1 MTKKT
6 VGIISEKP
14 GIILYLE
21 SIGLL
26 TGIILGAGIF
36 VLPFVFSQAGIFWGL
51 LHFII
56 TLFLIVILNFLYG
69 EATFLTLGR
78 HRFTGYVRMYLGQ
91 SASHLAFLTT
101 ILSYYGS
108 LLIYGLL
115 GGIFLENIFNGGR
128 GSSNAFWFSL
138 LFFVI
143 AGIFSVLRFEKIGA
157 VNFYLTLPLLFFILY
172 LAAASWPLFD
182 FANFKVDFSFN
193 EAWFLPYGVWLFALS
208 GFASLPEARDMMKGA
223 SLRDFKKVILWS
235 ILIAAFFSLI
245 FALSVLGITG
255 AQTSEDALAG
265 LKSFLGQKGVMVGS
279 LIGFLAV
286 FTSYLA
292 LIADSKEIFRID
304 YNFSAG
310 SAWLF
315 SFVPPLFL
323 FLFGATGLA
332 AVLSFIG
339 AVGLGIFGIFILKIS
354 ERIESQEATVSHW
367 RGFFK
372 WLAGAGILLGALY
385 EIWSILLK

>member
-1 MTKKT
+1 MAEIT
-6 VGIISEKP
+6 SEKSK
-14 GIILYLE
+14 ISLYLQ
-21 SIGLL
+21 SVGLL
-26 TGIILGAGIF
+26 MGMILGAGIF
-36 VLPFVFSQAGIFWGL
+36 ALPFVFSRAGIFWGL

-56 TLFLIVILNFLYG
+56 ALFLVIILNFFYA
-69 EATFLTLGR
+69 EAAFLTAGR
-78 HRFTGYVRMYLGQ
+78 HRFTGYVKMYLGK
-91 SASHLAFLTT
+91 SASHLAFLVT
-101 ILSYYGS
+101 ILSYYGT

-128 GSSNAFWFSL
+128 GSFNAFWFSL
-138 LFFVI
+138 LFFAA
-143 AGIFSVLRFEKIGA
+143 AGIFSFLRFEKIGV

-172 LAAASWPLFD
+172 LAAASRPFFD
-182 FANFKVDFSFN
+182 FANFKIDFSFN

-208 GFASLPEARDMMKGA
+208 GFASLPEARDVMRGA

-235 ILIAAFFSLI
+235 VLISAFFSLI

-255 AQTSEDALAG
+255 AKTSEDALAG
-265 LKSFLGQKGVMVGS
+265 LKMFLGQEGVIAGS

-286 FTSYLA
+286 FTSFLA

-304 YNFSAG
+304 YG
-310 SAWLF
+310 VPIGLAWLF

-323 FLFGATGLA
+323 FLSGADSLV

-354 ERIESQEATVSHW
+354 EKIKNQEAVVSHW

-372 WLAGAGILLGALY
+372 WLVAAGILLGAVY

>member
-1 MTKKT
+1 MARM
-6 VGIISEKP
+6 ISEKP
-14 GIILYLE
+14 RIILYLE
-21 SIGLL
+21 SVGLL

-36 VLPFVFSQAGIFWGL
+36 VLPFAFSRAGIFWGL
-51 LHFII
+51 FHFII
-56 TLFLIVILNFLYG
+56 TLFLIVILNLLYG
-69 EATFLTLGR
+69 EATFLTPGR
-78 HRFTGYVRMYLGQ
+78 HRFIGYARMYLGQ
-91 SASHLAFLTT
+91 SAGRLAFLTT
-101 ILSYYGS
+101 ILSYYGA

-128 GSSNAFWFSL
+128 GSFNSFWFTL
-138 LFFVI
+138 LFFGI

-157 VNFYLTLPLLFFILY
+157 INFYLTLPLLFFILY
-172 LAAASWPLFD
+172 LGAVSWPLFD
-182 FANFKVDFSFN
+182 FANFKIDFSFN

-208 GFASLPEARDMMKGA
+208 GFASLPEARDIMKGA

-235 ILIAAFFSLI
+235 VFIAAFFSLI

-265 LKSFLGQKGVMVGS
+265 LKSFLGYKGVMIGS

-304 YNFSAG
+304 YNFSVG
-310 SAWLF
+310 SAWLL

-323 FLFGATGLA
+323 FFSGATSLA
-332 AVLSFIG
+332 TILSFIG
-339 AVGLGIFGIFILKIS
+339 AVGLGIFGVFILKIS
-354 ERIESQEATVSHW
+354 EKIESREATVSHW
-367 RGFFK
+367 RRFFK
-372 WLAGAGILLGALY
+372 WLVGAGILLGAVY
-385 EIWSILLK
+385 EVWNILLK